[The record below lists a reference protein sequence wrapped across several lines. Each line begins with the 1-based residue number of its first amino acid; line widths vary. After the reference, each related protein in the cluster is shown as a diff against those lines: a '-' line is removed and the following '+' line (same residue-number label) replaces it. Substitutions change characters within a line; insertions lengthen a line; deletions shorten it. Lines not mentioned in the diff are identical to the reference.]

1 MSKKP
6 KKKATRGCGITIT
19 IPTEPIAGASKKAGI
34 MAVMVVDEEAEDG
47 GKILEY
53 EIPEGQ
59 SITFRVGGST
69 KAYMERVGPAPE
81 GEVWAITDGG
91 NPGAVTV
98 KFEHALSGPQMVV
111 LDPGSRL
118 TINPV
123 VSRRWE
129 MSSEKWEG

>member
-6 KKKATRGCGITIT
+6 KKHFARGCGITIT
-19 IPTEPIAGASKKAGI
+19 IPTEPIAGAAKNKPV
-34 MAVMVVDEEAEDG
+34 MAVLVQDDG
-47 GKILEY
+47 VQILQY

-59 SITFRVGGST
+59 SITFRVGGLIR
-69 KAYMERVGPAPE
+69 AYMERVGPAPD

-91 NPGAVTV
+91 NPGPVTV
-98 KFEHALSGPQMVV
+98 KFEHALSGPQTVV
-111 LDPGSRL
+111 LDPGRRL